1 MQNQKT
7 LSRLL
12 ITALVSLAS
21 VAAVSV
27 HAAPPTDGTTT
38 QPAAGV
44 SATPAVPGAA
54 SAFADDALITTKVK
68 AALIEDKDV
77 QSLNISVSTAKGVV
91 LISGTVPSAAIAKRA
106 LKLAASVQGV
116 KDVKSELKV
125 KA

>member
-12 ITALVSLAS
+12 TAALVSLAS

-27 HAAPPTDGTTT
+27 HAAPPADATTK
-38 QPAAGV
+38 PAVTG
-44 SATPAVPGAA
+44 SATPAVPGAT
-54 SAFADDALITTKVK
+54 SAFADDAMITTKVK

-77 QSLNISVSTAKGVV
+77 QSLKISVSTAKGVV
-91 LISGTVPSAAIAKRA
+91 LISGTVPSAAVAKRA

-125 KA
+125 EG